1 MKIWPRHGNCEGHWK
16 PKLCAAATT
25 APSPPAL
32 LPRWERGESISFLI
46 AALSKGERVPEG
58 RVRGVLPAERRFG
71 VTDIFS
77 SRITWVKWLSIVI
90 IAVLLSFNA
99 CSQPAAT
106 GKTIGV
112 TLLTKEHVFYRDLEK
127 GLHDSAKEKGFDL
140 VVTSGDWDLA
150 KQQAQIENFIVQKV
164 AAIIVCP
171 VNSKGI
177 GPAIEKANQAR
188 IPVFTADI
196 KADGGQVVSHIA
208 SDNYLGGKLAG
219 EYLVKALNGKGKVAV
234 IDQPIVESTIQ
245 RVRGFEEVLR
255 GSPEMH
261 IVAKPNGDGV
271 RDKAMKAA
279 EDLLQGYPELN
290 GIFGINDDSAL
301 GALSAI
307 ESAGRK
313 GIVVVGFD
321 AIPEARAAILRDSVL
336 KADVV
341 QNPLQIGQK
350 TIETIDR
357 YLRGETV
364 PPLIPVEV
372 RVVDKASLE
381 KEK

>member
-1 MKIWPRHGNCEGHWK
+1 MNTVK
-16 PKLCAAATT
+16 PAAGRFWAY
-25 APSPPAL
+25 L
-32 LPRWERGESISFLI
+32 VCVGLI
-46 AALSKGERVPEG
+46 GLS
-58 RVRGVLPAERRFG
+58 
-71 VTDIFS
+71 S
-77 SRITWVKWLSIVI
+77 
-90 IAVLLSFNA
+90 
-99 CSQPAAT
+99 CSQETPG

-112 TLLTKEHVFYRDLEK
+112 TLLTKEHVFYRDLED
-127 GLHDSAKEKGFDL
+127 GLRDAAREKGFDL
-140 VVTSGDWDLA
+140 LITSGDWDLA
-150 KQQAQIENFIVQKV
+150 KQQGQIENFIVQRV

-177 GPAIEKANQAR
+177 GPAIEKASQAQ

-196 KADGGQVVSHIA
+196 KADSGPVVSHIA

-219 EYLVKALNGKGKVAV
+219 EYMVKALNAKGKVAV
-234 IDQPIVESTIQ
+234 IDQPIVESTIE
-245 RVRGFEEVLR
+245 RVRGFEEALR
-255 GSPEMH
+255 PYTAIQ

-279 EDLLQGYPELN
+279 EDLLQGYPDLN

-307 ESAGRK
+307 EAAGRK
-313 GIVVVGFD
+313 GIVVIGFD
-321 AIPEARAAILRDSVL
+321 AIPEARAAILRESSL

-341 QNPLQIGQK
+341 QNPKEIGQK

-364 PPLIPVEV
+364 PAVIPVEV
-372 RVVDKASLE
+372 KVVDKAILE
-381 KEK
+381 RE

>member
-1 MKIWPRHGNCEGHWK
+1 MNLWRTSRYLIVLSVWFLVGVSGCGRPG
-16 PKLCAAATT
+16 TT
-25 APSPPAL
+25 
-32 LPRWERGESISFLI
+32 
-46 AALSKGERVPEG
+46 G
-58 RVRGVLPAERRFG
+58 R
-71 VTDIFS
+71 
-77 SRITWVKWLSIVI
+77 
-90 IAVLLSFNA
+90 
-99 CSQPAAT
+99 
-106 GKTIGV
+106 TIGV

-127 GLHDSAKEKGFDL
+127 GLHDTAAEKGFSL
-140 VVTSGDWDLA
+140 VITSGDWDLA
-150 KQQAQIENFIVQKV
+150 KQQGQIENFIVQKV

-177 GPAIEKANQAR
+177 GPAIEKANTAG

-196 KADGGQVVSHIA
+196 KADGGRVVSHIA
-208 SDNYLGGKLAG
+208 SDNYRGGKLAG
-219 EYLVKALNGKGKVAV
+219 NYLAKALNGKGKVAV
-234 IDQPIVESTIQ
+234 IDQPIVESTIE

-255 GSPEMH
+255 GSPEIQ

-279 EDLLQGYPELN
+279 EDLLQGYPDLN

-301 GALSAI
+301 GALSAV

-313 GIVVVGFD
+313 GIVVLGFD
-321 AIPEARAAILRDSVL
+321 AIPEARAAILRDSSL

-357 YLRGETV
+357 YLKGETV
-364 PPLIPVEV
+364 PAVIPVEV
-372 RVVDKASLE
+372 RVVDKAILE

>member
-1 MKIWPRHGNCEGHWK
+1 MPACLRSR
-16 PKLCAAATT
+16 KLAIPIVLCLLMLTLSSCTRSGTT
-25 APSPPAL
+25 
-32 LPRWERGESISFLI
+32 
-46 AALSKGERVPEG
+46 
-58 RVRGVLPAERRFG
+58 
-71 VTDIFS
+71 D
-77 SRITWVKWLSIVI
+77 
-90 IAVLLSFNA
+90 
-99 CSQPAAT
+99 
-106 GKTIGV
+106 KTIGV

-127 GLHDSAKEKGFDL
+127 GLRESAKEKGFNL

-150 KQQAQIENFIVQKV
+150 KQQGQIENFIVQKV
-164 AAIIVCP
+164 AAIVVCP

-177 GPAIEKANQAR
+177 GPAIEKANSAG

-196 KADGGQVVSHIA
+196 KADGGKVICHVA

-219 EYLVKALNGKGKVAV
+219 EYLAEAISGKGKVAI
-234 IDQPIVESTIQ
+234 IDQPIVESTIE
-245 RVRGFEEVLR
+245 RVRGFEEVMR
-255 GSPEMH
+255 GYPEIH

-279 EDLLQGYPELN
+279 EDLLQGYSDLN

-313 GIVVVGFD
+313 GIVVIGFD
-321 AIPEARAAILRDSVL
+321 AIPEARAAILRDSAL

-341 QNPLQIGQK
+341 QSPLQIGQK
-350 TIETIDR
+350 TIEAIDR
-357 YLRGETV
+357 YLKGESV
-364 PPLIPVEV
+364 PPVMPVEV
-372 RVVDKASLE
+372 RVVDKTILE

>member
-1 MKIWPRHGNCEGHWK
+1 MNLWRTSRYFIVLSVWFLLGVSGCGRPG
-16 PKLCAAATT
+16 T
-25 APSPPAL
+25 A
-32 LPRWERGESISFLI
+32 
-46 AALSKGERVPEG
+46 G
-58 RVRGVLPAERRFG
+58 R
-71 VTDIFS
+71 
-77 SRITWVKWLSIVI
+77 
-90 IAVLLSFNA
+90 
-99 CSQPAAT
+99 
-106 GKTIGV
+106 TIGV

-127 GLHDSAKEKGFDL
+127 GLQDTAAEKGFSL
-140 VVTSGDWDLA
+140 VITSGDWDLA
-150 KQQAQIENFIVQKV
+150 KQQGQIENFIVQKV

-177 GPAIEKANQAR
+177 GPAIEKANTAG

-196 KADGGQVVSHIA
+196 KADGGRVVSHIA

-219 EYLVKALNGKGKVAV
+219 SYLAKALNGKGKVAV
-234 IDQPIVESTIQ
+234 IDQPIVESTIE

-255 GSPEMH
+255 GSPEIQ

-279 EDLLQGYPELN
+279 EDLLQGYPDLN

-313 GIVVVGFD
+313 GIVVLGFD
-321 AIPEARAAILRDSVL
+321 AIPEARAAILRDSSL

-357 YLRGETV
+357 YLKGETV
-364 PPLIPVEV
+364 PPVIPIEV
-372 RVVDKASLE
+372 RVVDKAILE

>member
-1 MKIWPRHGNCEGHWK
+1 MKSFYSI
-16 PKLCAAATT
+16 PKLLLILLVLAFSACTSRG
-25 APSPPAL
+25 PS
-32 LPRWERGESISFLI
+32 E
-46 AALSKGERVPEG
+46 
-58 RVRGVLPAERRFG
+58 
-71 VTDIFS
+71 
-77 SRITWVKWLSIVI
+77 
-90 IAVLLSFNA
+90 
-99 CSQPAAT
+99 
-106 GKTIGV
+106 KTLGV

-127 GLHDSAKEKGFDL
+127 GLRESAEEKGFNL

-150 KQQAQIENFIVQKV
+150 KQQGQIENFIVQKV

-177 GPAIEKANQAR
+177 GPAIEKANSAG

-196 KADGGQVVSHIA
+196 KADGGKVVCHIA

-219 EYLVKALNGKGKVAV
+219 EYLAKALNGKGKVAI
-234 IDQPIVESTIQ
+234 IDQPIVESTIE
-245 RVRGFEEVLR
+245 RVRGFEEVMR
-255 GSPEMH
+255 GYPGIH
-261 IVAKPNGDGV
+261 VVAKPNGDGV

-279 EDLLQGYPELN
+279 EDLLQGYPDLN

-313 GIVVVGFD
+313 GIVVIGFD
-321 AIPEARAAILRDSVL
+321 AIPEARAAILRGSAL

-341 QNPLQIGQK
+341 QSPLQIGQK
-350 TIETIDR
+350 TIEAVDR
-357 YLRGETV
+357 YLKGESV
-364 PPLIPVEV
+364 PPVTPVEV
-372 RVVDKASLE
+372 RVVDKAILE